1 MKTLFEL
8 QNNLPFDTNLFE
20 RLQKTASAILQSVE
34 QGQYTQAL
42 ILVSSIKKEYS
53 AVIKDALSEE
63 HPEEKA
69 LLEELKVNQDTALN
83 YILCMWQDGNIDIP
97 SWAFRKMLC
106 SLDPKNAD
114 ALLFVMTEN
123 GTSVVKLANTLK

>member
-8 QNNLPFDTNLFE
+8 KTHLPFDTDLLE
-20 RLQKTASAILQSVE
+20 RLQKTASIMLKNAE
-34 QGQYTQAL
+34 QGQYTQVL
-42 ILVSSIKKEYS
+42 ILVSSTEKEYS
-53 AVIKDALSEE
+53 AVIKNVLSEE

-69 LLEELKVNQDTALN
+69 LLEELKANHDTTID
-83 YILCMWQDGNIDIP
+83 YILCMWQDGCIDIP

-114 ALLFVMTEN
+114 ALLFVMTGN
-123 GTSVVKLANTLK
+123 GVSAVRLANTMK